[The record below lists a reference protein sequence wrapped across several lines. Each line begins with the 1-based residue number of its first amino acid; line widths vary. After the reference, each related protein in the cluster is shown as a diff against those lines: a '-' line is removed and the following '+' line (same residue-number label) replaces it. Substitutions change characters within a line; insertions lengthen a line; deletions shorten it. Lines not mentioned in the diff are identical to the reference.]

1 VNDVNDI
8 SRDIRLESL
17 DLLLQSAGRSDT
29 RVYSSVDVSCSETYM
44 ISSNPVWLWPIFLS
58 RLRVKLASFSNGCP

>member
-1 VNDVNDI
+1 MNDVNDI

-44 ISSNPVWLWPIFLS
+44 ISSNPVWL
-58 RLRVKLASFSNGCP
+58 